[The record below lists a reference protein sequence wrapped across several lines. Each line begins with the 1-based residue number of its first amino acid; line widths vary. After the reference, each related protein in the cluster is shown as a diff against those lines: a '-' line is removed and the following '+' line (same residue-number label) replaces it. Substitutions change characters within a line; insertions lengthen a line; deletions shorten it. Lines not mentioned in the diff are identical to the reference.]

1 MSRSFS
7 DIHEMQLV
15 YDTAKQVY
23 DGDISV
29 EAAAKLL
36 EKQVKATVNS
46 IKMYFNIYACMRRG
60 ACYKMGTSASFTRFL
75 LDNIYKDFG
84 REAYVSAITSVKGNA
99 AYRRS
104 KDNGQPGLEIA
115 CIESIE
121 SVCPVLDFESIPT
134 ASFEISSPKPTKKKT
149 TKTKPVN
156 ASKEKGGKGAV
167 GHKAP
172 QNKALDTIP
181 QDTMDGKVIR
191 KESSKAAMTLRKKA
205 TSSSDSNLEVFELNI
220 QPAASILNVFSR
232 LSYKPWYAIGEFVD
246 NSTQSYLSHVKE
258 LSKDP
263 NFTKLVVEVDY
274 DPVKNQL
281 TIFDNAFG
289 MEIDRFQDA
298 VRLDARNEH
307 QTGRNEFGMGLK
319 TAASWFGNV
328 WKVVSTQYKSHNI
341 YTAVVDIP
349 QLKESGDNCIE
360 IKRTKVDPN
369 LHGTWIFIQ
378 DVTKKIT
385 GPRTI
390 GKIRTLLSSM
400 YRRDINQ
407 NNIEIRFNGEP
418 IVFEEYPILQNY
430 RGKTWKKDL
439 DFDVL
444 FESKKFHV
452 TGFVA
457 IMNPGSFPKAGFAL
471 FRQNRV
477 VVGGLDQNYKPSAIF
492 GQAQSQRSLKLF
504 GELNM
509 NDFPVNQAKDGFI
522 WDDGLEDAFID
533 TLKLNIQEY
542 IDIADI
548 SIKEREAEEQLSDA
562 ASDRL
567 HEDVTNAI
575 NNAFNNGDSEDSE
588 PFNDVEVPD
597 TPKQDF
603 PQNSDIQEYIDT
615 VLHAEVLEETIST
628 KREYKVQLGPADSVV
643 LCVQWAR
650 GNNSYWIE
658 YSAND
663 ECNYDITIN
672 IDHPFF
678 MPFAKEEGFHKVLE
692 KFTVAFVLA
701 EIRAKMISGKSGY
714 IRVSDMKNAMNKYLD
729 KLSED

>member
-7 DIHEMQLV
+7 DINEMQLV
-15 YDTAKQVY
+15 YDTAKRVF
-23 DGDISV
+23 DGQISA

-36 EKQVKATVNS
+36 EQQVSATVSS
-46 IKMYFNIYACMRRG
+46 IKMYFNIYACMRKG
-60 ACYKMGTSASFTRFL
+60 ICYKMGTSAPFTRFL
-75 LDNIYKDFG
+75 LDNIYIDFG
-84 REAYVSAITSVKGNA
+84 KAAYISALTAVKGNS
-99 AYRRS
+99 AYRNS

-115 CIESIE
+115 CKESIATMCPDIDFD
-121 SVCPVLDFESIPT
+121 SVPTAPFESDLPN
-134 ASFEISSPKPTKKKT
+134 AEKKK
-149 TKTKPVN
+149 
-156 ASKEKGGKGAV
+156 ASKKQITKITDVPKRKNETAKSKNTVAEKTP
-167 GHKAP
+167 AP
-172 QNKALDTIP
+172 EVVTEV
-181 QDTMDGKVIR
+181 DGKKSR
-191 KESSKAAMTLRKKA
+191 KKTSKTETPLRKK
-205 TSSSDSNLEVFELNI
+205 SSSPSGLEVFELNI

-246 NSTQSYLSHVKE
+246 NSTQSYLSHVAE
-258 LSKDP
+258 LSKDTS
-263 NFTKLVVEVDY
+263 FTKLVVEIEY
-274 DPVKNQL
+274 DSVKNEL
-281 TIFDNAFG
+281 TIFDNAYG

-298 VRLDARNEH
+298 VRLDARNEF

-328 WKVVSTQYKSHNI
+328 WKVVSTQYKSRNM

-360 IKRTKVDPN
+360 IKRTKVDPD

-430 RGKTWKKDL
+430 RGKTWKKEL

-444 FESKKFHV
+444 FERHQYHV

-533 TLKLNIQEY
+533 TLKTNIQEY

-562 ASDRL
+562 ASTKL
-567 HEDVTNAI
+567 HEDVTNAL
-575 NNAFNNGDSEDSE
+575 NNAFNNQVDETDAED
-588 PFNDVEVPD
+588 DAA
-597 TPKQDF
+597 QDDA
-603 PQNSDIQEYIDT
+603 QQEQLQVSDIQEYIDT
-615 VLHAEVLEETIST
+615 VLHAEVVEETIST
-628 KREYKVQLGPADSVV
+628 KREYKVQLGPVDTVV
-643 LCVQWAR
+643 LFVQWAR

-658 YSAND
+658 YSQTEDN
-663 ECNYDITIN
+663 NYDITIN

-678 MPFAKEEGFHKVLE
+678 MPFAKEDGFHKVLE

-701 EIRAKMISGKSGY
+701 EVRAKLISGKSGY
-714 IRVSDMKNAMNKYLD
+714 IRVSDMKNAMNKFLD

>member
-1 MSRSFS
+1 MSKSFS
-7 DIHEMQLV
+7 DINEMQLV

-23 DGDISV
+23 DGHISG
-29 EAAAKLL
+29 AAAARLI
-36 EKQVKATVNS
+36 EHQVSSTLSS
-46 IKMYFNIYACMRRG
+46 IKMYFNIYACMRKG
-60 ACYKMGTSASFTRFL
+60 TCYKMGTGAPFTQFL
-75 LDNIYKDFG
+75 LDNIYHDFG
-84 REAYVSAITSVKGNA
+84 KDAYFAALSAVKGNA
-99 AYRRS
+99 AYRES

-115 CIESIE
+115 CKESI
-121 SVCPVLDFESIPT
+121 SRVCPDIDFDSIPT
-134 ASFEISSPKPTKKKT
+134 ATFEVDTKSTSNSKRSATNKP
-149 TKTKPVN
+149 N
-156 ASKEKGGKGAV
+156 ASKTKAGKSPTVGSVKKTKNTRLPHGGTGA
-167 GHKAP
+167 
-172 QNKALDTIP
+172 
-181 QDTMDGKVIR
+181 IR
-191 KESSKAAMTLRKKA
+191 KKESPTTEL
-205 TSSSDSNLEVFELNI
+205 DVFELNI

-232 LSYKPWYAIGEFVD
+232 LSYKPWYAIGEFVE
-246 NSTQSYLSHVKE
+246 NSTQSYLSHAKE
-258 LSKDP
+258 LSRAP
-263 NFTKLVVEVDY
+263 GFTKLVIEINY
-274 DPVKNQL
+274 DAVRNEL

-298 VRLDARNEH
+298 VRLDARNEF

-319 TAASWFGNV
+319 TAASWFGNI
-328 WKVVSTQYKSHNI
+328 WKVVSTQYKSRNM

-349 QLKESGDNCIE
+349 QLKESGANCIE
-360 IKRTKVDPN
+360 IVRTKADPKQ
-369 LHGTWIFIQ
+369 HGTWIYIH

-385 GPRTI
+385 APRTI
-390 GKIRTLLSSM
+390 GKIRTLLASM

-430 RGKTWKKDL
+430 RGKTWKKEL
-439 DFDVL
+439 DFDVS
-444 FESKKFHV
+444 FERKKYHV

-477 VVGGLDQNYKPSAIF
+477 VVGGLDQNYKPGAIF

-533 TLKLNIQEY
+533 TLKANIQEY

-548 SIKEREAEEQLSDA
+548 SIKEREAEEQLSEA
-562 ASDRL
+562 ASTKL
-567 HEDVTNAI
+567 HQDVAAALR
-575 NNAFNNGDSEDSE
+575 NAFSGSDPVTE
-588 PFNDVEVPD
+588 PSNSCEEPETDATSVTASPS
-597 TPKQDF
+597 
-603 PQNSDIQEYIDT
+603 SDIQEYIDT
-615 VLHAEVLEETIST
+615 VLHAEVIEETISP
-628 KREYKVQLGPADSVV
+628 KREYKVTLGPVDTVT
-643 LCVQWAR
+643 LYVQWAR

-658 YSAND
+658 YSMTDDND
-663 ECNYDITIN
+663 YDIVIN

-701 EIRAKMISGKSGY
+701 EVRAKLISGKSGY

-729 KLSED
+729 KLSEE

>member
-1 MSRSFS
+1 MSKSFS
-7 DIHEMQLV
+7 DINEMQLV

-23 DGDISV
+23 DGHISGA
-29 EAAAKLL
+29 AAAKLL
-36 EKQVKATVNS
+36 ETQVSSTLSS
-46 IKMYFNIYACMRRG
+46 IKMYFNIYACMRKG
-60 ACYKMGTSASFTRFL
+60 TCYKMGTGAPFTEFL
-75 LDNIYKDFG
+75 LDSIYRDFG
-84 REAYVSAITSVKGNA
+84 KEAFITALTAVRGNA
-99 AYRRS
+99 AYRES
-104 KDNGQPGLEIA
+104 KNNGQPGLETA
-115 CIESIE
+115 CKESIAR
-121 SVCPVLDFESIPT
+121 VCPEIVFDRIPVAPFESKAKKAPKSKKVTDGTQKSTQKNTVKASSKPTEVKKT
-134 ASFEISSPKPTKKKT
+134 ASSGSTKRGNSAMRK
-149 TKTKPVN
+149 
-156 ASKEKGGKGAV
+156 
-167 GHKAP
+167 
-172 QNKALDTIP
+172 
-181 QDTMDGKVIR
+181 
-191 KESSKAAMTLRKKA
+191 KESPA
-205 TSSSDSNLEVFELNI
+205 TDLDVFELNI

-246 NSTQSYLSHVKE
+246 NSTQSYISHSKE
-258 LSKDP
+258 LSKAP
-263 NFTKLVVEVDY
+263 GFTKLVIEITY
-274 DPVKNQL
+274 DAVRNEL
-281 TIFDNAFG
+281 TIFDNAYG

-298 VRLDARNEH
+298 VRLDARNEF

-319 TAASWFGNV
+319 TAASWFGNI
-328 WKVVSTQYKSHNI
+328 WKVVSTQYKSRNM

-349 QLKESGDNCIE
+349 QLKESGANCIE
-360 IKRTKVDPN
+360 IVRTKADPKQ
-369 LHGTWIFIQ
+369 HGTWIYIH

-385 GPRTI
+385 APRTI
-390 GKIRTLLSSM
+390 GKIRTLLASM

-430 RGKTWKKDL
+430 RGKTWKKEL
-439 DFDVL
+439 DFDVT
-444 FESKKFHV
+444 FERKKYHV

-533 TLKLNIQEY
+533 TLKANIQEY

-548 SIKEREAEEQLSDA
+548 SIKEREAEEQLSEA
-562 ASDRL
+562 ASTKL
-567 HEDVTNAI
+567 HQDVAAALR
-575 NNAFNNGDSEDSE
+575 NAFNGSDPVDETSEDAEKHDDKPTNSATS
-588 PFNDVEVPD
+588 PS
-597 TPKQDF
+597 
-603 PQNSDIQEYIDT
+603 SDIQEYIDT
-615 VLHAEVLEETIST
+615 VLHAEVAEETISA
-628 KREYKVQLGPADSVV
+628 KREYKVTLGPVDTVT
-643 LCVQWAR
+643 LYVQWAR

-658 YSAND
+658 YSMNEDND
-663 ECNYDITIN
+663 YDIIIN

-701 EIRAKMISGKSGY
+701 EIRAKLISGKSGY

-729 KLSED
+729 KLSEE